1 MSVSRVYSMF
11 SMAATSSHTR
21 GSDSRRQQFLLSSGC
36 RPALLCDLDKITLFI
51 IIAFSIGF
59 TTRDYFNILLFR
71 FNISL
76 HRLPETFMSM
86 SMDVTYLGLR
96 ASDYFT
102 APAPSGERLE
112 VFELYSGVASIHKAA
127 VQAGKISATFD
138 NEGDK
143 RQDVLTK
150 EGFQMALHS
159 VLRIVRG
166 GLLTCAPKCGSFVA
180 ACQANHNRCA
190 ANNFMGGS
198 DLEGIMPVFVQEGN
212 DIATATA
219 FLCLVAGVR
228 GVQGVLENPPSSKLF
243 KFPIVQQVLAF
254 LQFKWWA
261 IVHRCGYSAEP
272 LGSRIGKQYNF
283 LATFEEIDLVA
294 KKCHC
299 LGKGH
304 LECAQSFVQTDT
316 GRANSAMVG
325 RVRWTG
331 KKKEMRLSQ
340 AYPRKLGTAIVQ
352 AWMAIGL
359 HCEDIPKTVKKTDK
373 KTDMIVK
380 KTDKNKLK
388 TDKKPNIKK
397 RLNAT
402 VVQDLNQ
409 IALQS
414 SISAASFTLPSE
426 PQPARPTWM
435 DPGPSVGSIASQTCG
450 TPLAKP
456 QHARLSWMDPSA
468 GSDSSVRGSKG
479 AKQLASSAHVSV
491 PNSQDLSKSW
501 MMPSP

>member
-1 MSVSRVYSMF
+1 
-11 SMAATSSHTR
+11 
-21 GSDSRRQQFLLSSGC
+21 
-36 RPALLCDLDKITLFI
+36 
-51 IIAFSIGF
+51 
-59 TTRDYFNILLFR
+59 
-71 FNISL
+71 
-76 HRLPETFMSM
+76 MSM

-127 VQAGKISATFD
+127 VQAGKTSATFD

-190 ANNFMGGS
+190 ANNFTGGS

-254 LQFKWWA
+254 LQFKWSA
-261 IVHRCGYSAEP
+261 IVHRCGYSAER

-331 KKKEMRLSQ
+331 KKKEMRVSK

-373 KTDMIVK
+373 RTDMIDK
-380 KTDKNKLK
+380 KTDKKKLK

-435 DPGPSVGSIASQTCG
+435 DPGLSVGSIASQTCG

-479 AKQLASSAHVSV
+479 AKQLASSAHLSV